1 MSFEVLEYDPP
12 RRWAAAS
19 VAGGFVFLA
28 GETGTDPVSF
38 ETAPGGIEGQTE
50 QAMRNIEATLARLGL
65 GLDSIVR
72 LTMYLTDIADL
83 PRAGAVRARHLPR
96 TLPSTTVQVAA
107 LARADLLVEI
117 DAVALAGPSTP
128 DGNP

>member
-1 MSFEVLEYDPP
+1 MPFEVLDYDPP

-28 GETGTDPVSF
+28 GETGTDPSTM

-50 QAMRNIEATLARLGL
+50 QAMRNIEATLGRLGL
-65 GLDSIVR
+65 GMDSIVR

-83 PRAGAVRARHLPR
+83 PRASAARSRHVPR
-96 TLPSTTVQVAA
+96 TLPSTTVQVCA
-107 LARADLLVEI
+107 LAREDLLVEI
-117 DAVALAGPSTP
+117 DAVAVADAGTSVS
-128 DGNP
+128 D

>member
-1 MSFEVLEYDPP
+1 MSFDVLDYDPP

-28 GETGTDPVSF
+28 GETGTDPVTL
-38 ETAPGGIEGQTE
+38 ETAPGGIEAQTE

-65 GLDSIVR
+65 GTDAIVR

-83 PRAGAVRARHLPR
+83 PRASATRARFVPR
-96 TLPSTTVQVAA
+96 ALPSTTVQVAA
-107 LARADLLVEI
+107 LAREDLLVEI
-117 DAVALAGPSTP
+117 DAVALAGPDTVVP
-128 DGNP
+128 R

>member
-1 MSFEVLEYDPP
+1 MTFDVLDYDPP

-28 GETGTDPVSF
+28 GETGTDPVTL
-38 ETAPGGIEGQTE
+38 ETAPGGIEAQVE

-65 GLDSIVR
+65 GMDAIVR

-83 PRAGAVRARHLPR
+83 PKAGAARARFLPR

-107 LARADLLVEI
+107 LAREDLLVEI
-117 DAVALAGPSTP
+117 EAVALAARPEP
-128 DGNP
+128 QHP

>member
-1 MSFEVLEYDPP
+1 MSFEVLDYEPA

-28 GETGTDPVSF
+28 GETGTDPVTL
-38 ETAPGGIEGQTE
+38 ETVPGGIEAQTE

-65 GLDSIVR
+65 GMEAIVR

-83 PRAGAVRARHLPR
+83 PRASVARSRHVPR

-107 LARADLLVEI
+107 LAREDLLVEI
-117 DAVALAGPSTP
+117 DAIALAGPQGP
-128 DGNP
+128 IAA